1 MMPRVAVCSL
11 LLLGAAPQAPLD
23 VVIRGGTVYDGTGT
37 APRRADVG
45 VRGDQIVAVGDLSTA
60 PARSVVD
67 ATGLAV
73 APGFV
78 NMLSWST
85 DTLIADGRSQ
95 GEIREGV
102 TLEVFGEGF
111 SFGPLNDPMK
121 QRMKAEQGDIKYEIG
136 WTTLAEYLRFLE
148 KKGIAPNVASF
159 IGSATLREYAV
170 GLADARATPEQM
182 ALMKDLVRREM
193 EAGALGI
200 GSSLIYA
207 PDMYSTTEE
216 LIELCRVAA
225 QYKGMYISHMRSEG
239 DRLLEAV
246 DELVRI
252 SREAGLPAEIY
263 HLKAAGESNWP
274 KLDQVIAKVEKAR
287 GEGLRITAD
296 MYNYTAGATGFD
308 ACLPPWARDGG
319 MEAVFKRI
327 EDPETRRRILAEMR
341 AKGDW
346 ENLCLSAGSPERILL
361 VEFKSDGLKPLIGKT
376 LAEVAAARGHSPE
389 ETVLD
394 LIHEDRTRI
403 GVVFFLMS
411 EENVAKQI
419 RLPWVS
425 FCSDAGSMAPEGVF
439 LKSSTH
445 PRAYGTFARLLGKYV
460 REEKL
465 IPLEEAVRKLS
476 GLPATNLGLS
486 GRGFLKPGMFA
497 DVVVFDPTTIAD
509 RATYK
514 EPHQYAVGMRHVFVN
529 GVQVLKDGE
538 HTGALPGR
546 AVYGPGRVSTP

>member
-1 MMPRVAVCSL
+1 MAVCSL

-45 VRGDQIVAVGDLSTA
+45 LRGDQIVAVGDLSTA
-60 PARSVVD
+60 PARSIVD

-274 KLDQVIAKVEKAR
+274 KLDQVIDKVEKAR

-546 AVYGPGRVSTP
+546 AVYGPGKATTAR